1 MGVVVDV
8 DVENKARTQVY
19 EVCRVNIQ
27 SETRLYFCESK
38 CRSISGKMVTVNT
51 LVKKVE
57 VKVEAEIDILRGN
70 RSESCKSVRIIILN
84 QKCKIFLEVPT
95 Y

>member
-1 MGVVVDV
+1 
-8 DVENKARTQVY
+8 
-19 EVCRVNIQ
+19 
-27 SETRLYFCESK
+27 
-38 CRSISGKMVTVNT
+38 MVTVNT
-51 LVKKVE
+51 LVKKVK

-95 Y
+95 IMI